1 MEHKKKK
8 GTVRAAGPEVT
19 EQEDN
24 YQKQEVKQYIIE
36 LGQISTRPK
45 GLGFIANMLNRS
57 TRPAKRA
64 IGHVYKWTVLYLTTS
79 DLLTLKINN
88 I

>member
-1 MEHKKKK
+1 MCDIKYSIEQLRWNIKRKKK

-24 YQKQEVKQYIIE
+24 YQKQEVKQYLVE

-45 GLGFIANMLNRS
+45 RLGFIANMLNRS
-57 TRPAKRA
+57 T
-64 IGHVYKWTVLYLTTS
+64 
-79 DLLTLKINN
+79 LLAN
-88 I
+88 